1 MHQGKEKKME
11 ARKEAMKA
19 QQALE
24 TIAQDC
30 DDPAIEDLLIGYSK
44 EIKCAIE
51 RVENDD
57 AWAEMLQV

>member
-1 MHQGKEKKME
+1 ME
-11 ARKEAMKA
+11 PRNEAMKA

-24 TIAQDC
+24 IIAQDC
-30 DDPAIEDLLIGYSK
+30 DDPAIEDLLMGYSK

-57 AWAEMLQV
+57 AWAEMLQI